1 MSADKTYPVKIQ
13 WGGQIVTVPMHC
25 YGVTGPAIFIM
36 GAGGTRDAARL
47 FENPEIA
54 GKFRVFETQAP
65 FAADLSSKLD
75 IKTFPN
81 LFSYADFYLR
91 LLVGISE
98 QYGIE
103 IKIVHAPSNFGYIG
117 TLMVELL
124 NQGKHPSYKAKLK
137 AVVLDGAPISWE
149 DLDLGSVSQHYDH
162 NFNLHRVVGML
173 GGAPRLLSDVGEQK
187 HADEQVNLYDR
198 HIEEESTV
206 QKMKAQGHGPTVIES
221 VALTPSR
228 ASMFWERH
236 KNRWLHSGEPVYV
249 ELVAHFLTQI
259 FSAVSSKAP
268 STEDYL
274 NKFGAHREGPEF
286 LIVSG
291 LRDGKIRPPL
301 DCFLNRKLLKEK
313 NLREVKIPKRCTLHY
328 FPDANHDATEGAE
341 YPQVFQD
348 WLKTKAMPLDIVPVP
363 RKVSDVRVVFFV
375 DSFANR
381 RVLLN
386 YLHRCGGSRLFSV
399 TSALPCLFSNTVP
412 STSSSVLQEEQ
423 RTKSE
428 KKVRIDE
435 LSEPQFG
442 GEKEQVVSPSSAI
455 VCLPGAQRI

>member
-1 MSADKTYPVKIQ
+1 MGVDKTYLVKIQ

-25 YGVTGPAIFIM
+25 YGVNGPAIFIM

-54 GKFRVFETQAP
+54 SKFRIFETQAP
-65 FAADLSSKLD
+65 FAADLSSQLD
-75 IKTFPN
+75 IKTFPS

-98 QYGIE
+98 QYGID
-103 IKIVHAPSNFGYIG
+103 IRIMHAPSNFGYIG

-162 NFNLHRVVGML
+162 NFNLSKVVGTL
-173 GGAPRLLSDVGEQK
+173 AGTPRLLSDVGEQK
-187 HADEQVNLYDR
+187 HGDEQINLYDR
-198 HIEEESTV
+198 HIAEEGVV
-206 QKMKAQGHGPTVIES
+206 QSMKDKGHSPSIIES

-249 ELVAHFLTQI
+249 ELVVHFLTQI

-274 NKFGAHREGPEF
+274 NKFGAYREGPEF

-313 NLREVKIPKRCTLHY
+313 NIRELKIPKRCMLHY

-348 WLKTKAMPLDIVPVP
+348 WLKTNVAPLDIVPVP
-363 RKVSDVRVVFFV
+363 QILSTTKFTM
-375 DSFANR
+375 FAERLLYEHAQN
-381 RVLLN
+381 VLGWRLITPP
-386 YLHRCGGSRLFSV
+386 CRLF
-399 TSALPCLFSNTVP
+399 AHP
-412 STSSSVLQEEQ
+412 
-423 RTKSE
+423 
-428 KKVRIDE
+428 
-435 LSEPQFG
+435 
-442 GEKEQVVSPSSAI
+442 VSPRPSPSPSPSPSVAQDLQKSAI
-455 VCLPGAQRI
+455 KQDVTPPIGSPTSPSFHQTSCP